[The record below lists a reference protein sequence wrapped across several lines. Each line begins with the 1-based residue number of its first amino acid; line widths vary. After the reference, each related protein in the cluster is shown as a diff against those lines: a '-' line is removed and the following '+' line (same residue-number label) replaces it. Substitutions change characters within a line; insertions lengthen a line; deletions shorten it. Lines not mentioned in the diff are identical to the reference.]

1 MREYKFSFVSGCWK
15 RNTKH
20 PQEEMARRAQN
31 LQTRMCSDMHAY
43 AHGDTVLQAVLH
55 EHIRTAHAWSDPGAA
70 QQI

>member
-1 MREYKFSFVSGCWK
+1 MLEAEHQAPTGGDG
-15 RNTKH
+15 TA
-20 PQEEMARRAQN
+20 MARRAQN